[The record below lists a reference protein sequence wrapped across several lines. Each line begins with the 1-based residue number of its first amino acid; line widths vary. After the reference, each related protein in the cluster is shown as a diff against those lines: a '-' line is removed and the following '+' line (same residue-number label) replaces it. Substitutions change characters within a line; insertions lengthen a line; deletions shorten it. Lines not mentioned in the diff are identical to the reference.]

1 MKHFSL
7 GLGLVAVVACCVG
20 PAAAQPVSTP
30 LPQPRKVEVF
40 ANSAMH
46 IANPGTAAIYRLDA
60 LALLEEE
67 LSAGLP
73 ADEALAM
80 PIAQERMRRMESVIR
95 TRAGN
100 AAQGLEAALQYG
112 IERIPA
118 IVIDGQDVVYGIT
131 DVGRALHLWRAAQG
145 KPTAA
150 PALPPAPTPPNRPT
164 PQTR

>member
-1 MKHFSL
+1 MKHFLIAL
-7 GLGLVAVVACCVG
+7 GLAVVAACCVG
-20 PAAAQPVSTP
+20 AATAQPTPAP

-80 PIAQERMRRMESVIR
+80 PIAQERMRRMEGVIR

-131 DVGRALHLWRAAQG
+131 DVERALHLWRASLA
-145 KPTAA
+145 KPGAA
-150 PALPPAPTPPNRPT
+150 PAPSVTPPNRPM